1 MIKPL
6 TGMKVAVLA
15 ANGFNEQHFIAMQKN
30 LLDQGAVLR
39 IISTN
44 QGLVN
49 GWDGVGWGHNFA
61 VDAPLNTA
69 LGVDYDA
76 LIIVGGERS
85 LDKLKLTAHTRRFIG
100 SFMASEKAVIVMEDA
115 LGLMIHTEQLNGR
128 TVAGHDS
135 MRSDCE
141 GSNATWMEGMF
152 HQDGAMLTGS
162 YDDSNKDSYFDMMND
177 MLVHN
182 VEFDQAA

>member
-6 TGMKVAVLA
+6 MGMKVAILA
-15 ANGFNEQHFIAMQKN
+15 ANGFTEQNFIDIQKN
-30 LLDQGAVLR
+30 LLEQGAVLR

-76 LIIVGGERS
+76 LIIVGGTRS

-100 SFMASEKAVIVMEDA
+100 SFMAAQKPTIVMEDA
-115 LGLMIHTEQLNGR
+115 LHLMIHTEQLNHCVVTGD
-128 TVAGHDS
+128 AS
-135 MRSDCE
+135 MKEVCE
-141 GSNATWMEGMF
+141 TSGATWKEESF
-152 HQDGAMLTGS
+152 HQDGMLLTGH
-162 YDDSNKDSYFDMMND
+162 YDDSNKEAYLMTMND
-177 MLVHN
+177 MLAQN
-182 VEFDQAA
+182 IKLAQAA

>member
-6 TGMKVAVLA
+6 MGMKVAVLA
-15 ANGFNEQHFIAMQKN
+15 ANGFNEKNFIDMQKN

-100 SFMASEKAVIVMEDA
+100 SFMASEKPVIAMDDS
-115 LGLMIHTEQLNGR
+115 LSLMIHTEQLHNCM
-128 TVAGHDS
+128 VSGHDS
-135 MRSDCE
+135 MRSDCV
-141 GSNATWMEGMF
+141 GSGATWSEEMF
-152 HQDGAMLTGS
+152 HKDGALLTGH
-162 YDDSNKDSYFDMMND
+162 YDDDNKEAYFTTMND
-177 MLVHN
+177 MLVQN
-182 VEFDQAA
+182 VEFEKAA